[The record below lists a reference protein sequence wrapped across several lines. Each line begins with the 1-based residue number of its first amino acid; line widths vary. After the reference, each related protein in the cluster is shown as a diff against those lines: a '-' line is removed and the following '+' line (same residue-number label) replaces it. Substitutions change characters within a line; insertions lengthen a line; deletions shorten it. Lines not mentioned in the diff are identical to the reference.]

1 MRNPPS
7 GELPIRT
14 GPRIFLNLTPSNG
27 GGGGGDRSPT
37 PASRGALPH
46 FDDVQFAPPEV
57 VLRNLAPQ
65 LAVVPTLLG
74 VVEPTIRT
82 VEALGDP
89 MGKEGPPSN
98 GPGSNGGIGTGKRGG
113 VGPGDGR
120 GAGPG
125 EDSGITSTVYRAMD
139 GVTLPQLIHKVEP
152 EFTDEARKARY
163 QGGVLLRVIVGPDGL
178 VQRVQ
183 LLKAL
188 GLGLDER
195 AIEAVR
201 QWRFRPGT
209 KNGRPVNVEAEV
221 EVTFRL
227 L

>member
-1 MRNPPS
+1 M
-7 GELPIRT
+7 
-14 GPRIFLNLTPSNG
+14 LNLPPSNG
-27 GGGGGDRSPT
+27 GGGGGDRSET
-37 PASRGALPH
+37 PASRGALPS
-46 FDDVQFAPPEV
+46 FADEQFAPPEV
-57 VLRNLAPQ
+57 VLRNLSPK

-74 VVEPTIRT
+74 SVMLSPPTI
-82 VEALGDP
+82 EALGDP
-89 MGKEGPPSN
+89 TGLAGPPSN
-98 GPGSNGGIGTGKRGG
+98 GPGSGGGIGDGNRGG
-113 VGPGDGR
+113 VGPDDGP

-125 EDSGITSTVYRAMD
+125 EDGGIGNPIYRGSD

-163 QGGVLLRVIVGPDGL
+163 QGAVRLRVVVGPDGL
-178 VQRVQ
+178 VQRVE
-183 LLKAL
+183 LLKPL

-195 AIEAVR
+195 AIDAVR

-209 KNGRPVNVEAEV
+209 KNGRPVSVEAEV

>member
-1 MRNPPS
+1 MQPA
-7 GELPIRT
+7 LRT
-14 GPRIFLNLTPSNG
+14 L
-27 GGGGGDRSPT
+27 
-37 PASRGALPH
+37 
-46 FDDVQFAPPEV
+46 
-57 VLRNLAPQ
+57 
-65 LAVVPTLLG
+65 
-74 VVEPTIRT
+74 
-82 VEALGDP
+82 EALGDP
-89 MGKEGPPSN
+89 WGKEGPPSN
-98 GPGSNGGIGTGKRGG
+98 GPGSRGGIGSGDEGG

-125 EDSGITSTVYRAMD
+125 EKDGITSTVYRAVD

-152 EFTDEARKARY
+152 EFTDEARKARH

-178 VQRVQ
+178 VRRVE
-183 LLKAL
+183 LLKAV

-195 AIEAVR
+195 AIDAVR

-209 KNGRPVNVEAEV
+209 KNGRPVSVEAEV

>member
-1 MRNPPS
+1 MPPTTT
-7 GELPIRT
+7 LFWNHAP
-14 GPRIFLNLTPSNG
+14 NVG
-27 GGGGGDRSPT
+27 GGGGGDRSET
-37 PASRGALPH
+37 PASRGALPQ
-46 FDDVQFAPPEV
+46 FDDLQLAPPEV

-74 VVEPTIRT
+74 EAEPAIRIA
-82 VEALGDP
+82 EALGDP
-89 MGKEGPPSN
+89 MAKEGPPSN
-98 GPGSNGGIGTGKRGG
+98 GPGSGGGIGPGKGGG
-113 VGPGDGR
+113 VGPGNGR

-125 EDSGITSTVYRAMD
+125 EDTEITSTVYRAVD

-163 QGGVLLRVIVGPDGL
+163 QGGVRMRVIVGPDGL
-178 VQRVQ
+178 VQRVE

-195 AIEAVR
+195 AIDAVR

-209 KNGRPVNVEAEV
+209 KNGRPVSVEAEV